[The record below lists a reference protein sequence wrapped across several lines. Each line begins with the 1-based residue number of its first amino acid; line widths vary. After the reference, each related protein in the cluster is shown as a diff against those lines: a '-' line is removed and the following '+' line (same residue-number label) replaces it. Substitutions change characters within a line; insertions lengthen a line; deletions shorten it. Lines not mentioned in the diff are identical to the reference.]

1 MEELLIYAAVAKG
14 ITSLATVHDSF
25 GCLPSRAERFRRIIR
40 EQLVRLYEKND
51 VLAQV
56 LECAREDLGEHTKD
70 LPDKAP
76 AQGSLDI
83 KQVLDAEFAFA

>member
-1 MEELLIYAAVAKG
+1 
-14 ITSLATVHDSF
+14 VHDSF
-25 GCLPSRAERFRRIIR
+25 ACLPSQAERFRRIIR
-40 EQLVRLYEKND
+40 EQFVRLYEKND

-56 LECAREDLGEHTKD
+56 LECAREDLDEHTKD